1 MNNQNETV
9 TTYQIGNA
17 TVRIHGDPAKL
28 DREKL
33 ADIFAE
39 FMREVYDFRAQQASQ
54 TAQQVNQDDQGA

>member
-17 TVRIHGDPAKL
+17 TVRIHGDPARL

-39 FMREVYDFRAQQASQ
+39 FMREVYDFRAERAKESE
-54 TAQQVNQDDQGA
+54 AQDDQSDQGA

>member
-17 TVRIHGDPAKL
+17 TVRIHGDPARL

-33 ADIFAE
+33 ADIFAG
-39 FMREVYDFRAQQASQ
+39 FMREVYDFRAQQAQ
-54 TAQQVNQDDQGA
+54 AKQEAATQQDA